1 MIAVEFHKCMFI
13 SQNDRFPHWAEK
25 ARRTKAIRAHI
36 DQEAA

>member
-1 MIAVEFHKCMFI
+1 MIAIKLPKTLFI
-13 SQNDRFPHWAEK
+13 SANDRFPHWAEK